1 MSQVSQDEAKRRKRE
16 RVIILVLVAV
26 VGLLTYIETKVVQFG
41 AGLPV
46 SNTVITFILINL
58 NMLLLLLLIFLVLR
72 NIVKLLYDRKRKV
85 MGAKLRTKLV
95 VAFACLSLIPT
106 AVLFFFSVQFITSSV
121 AFWFNVPV
129 EQSLEKSLEVGK
141 EVYRH
146 VEDNNRFFLERIG
159 YQIVSRNLLA
169 DENREA
175 LRHYIQVVQGAFN
188 LQAIEVYSNHS
199 ERLVVA
205 LDPDLEGTP
214 LEPVSADS
222 IQKEIHQNPLPMPLS
237 ERILLIVHSSKLHR
251 HD

>member
-95 VAFACLSLIPT
+95 VAFACLSLIP
-106 AVLFFFSVQFITSSV
+106 SS
-121 AFWFNVPV
+121 FP
-129 EQSLEKSLEVGK
+129 
-141 EVYRH
+141 
-146 VEDNNRFFLERIG
+146 FL
-159 YQIVSRNLLA
+159 L
-169 DENREA
+169 
-175 LRHYIQVVQGAFN
+175 
-188 LQAIEVYSNHS
+188 
-199 ERLVVA
+199 
-205 LDPDLEGTP
+205 
-214 LEPVSADS
+214 
-222 IQKEIHQNPLPMPLS
+222 
-237 ERILLIVHSSKLHR
+237 
-251 HD
+251 